1 MTSQIA
7 IRNQT
12 GVVIASDTV
21 TTLTTD
27 NTMQKS
33 ISDQQKIWTLE
44 PNNLIAILTSGNA
57 NINGIR
63 KSTLI
68 TEWKRNTNKIFSTVQ
83 ECAEDFNA
91 WLSAGNIPVTDDS
104 EQKVVLD
111 LIRSHVETLRTEI
124 VAELKAAGLYF
135 PDFDCADQM
144 KIVID
149 NLINQSV
156 EDLDV
161 LPFYEQIRPSSCK
174 KIIDNLFEEIDLI
187 IEDVM
192 WDCMPDS
199 DSRKIIQKSLPL
211 LLSTIQKIDD
221 LDSTFGFVGFGS
233 EEIFSE
239 ITRVS
244 VRGYYCSSLQSIC
257 LNDDAYDF
265 GSGGEIALFAQTDA
279 IEAFTYGY
287 HEDLLLHLTNLV
299 KDKLSEYIDDEDKV
313 FDIVLDLEDV
323 AKSYGIENFAQPLL
337 STIGTLNLNDL
348 ANLADSLIGMQSVK
362 SLASPRPATVGGL
375 IEILLIDRENGFRWF
390 RKLPSRTSVI
400 SVVD

>member
-27 NTMQKS
+27 NTVQKS

-44 PNNLIAILTSGNA
+44 PNNLIAILTSGNTS
-57 NINGIR
+57 INGIR

-68 TEWKRNTNKIFSTVQ
+68 TEWKRNLNKTFTTVQ
-83 ECAEDFNA
+83 ECAEDFDT
-91 WLSAGNIPVTDDS
+91 WLKDGNKPFTEDS

-111 LIRSHVETLRTEI
+111 LIRSHLEKLRANI
-124 VAELKAAGLYF
+124 VNELKVAGLYF
-135 PDFDCADQM
+135 PDFDCSDEI
-144 KIVID
+144 KIIID
-149 NLINQSV
+149 SLINQSV
-156 EDLDV
+156 ENLDS
-161 LPFYEQIRPSSCK
+161 LPTFGQIKIISCK
-174 KIIDNLFEEIDLI
+174 KLVDKLLEEIDSI
-187 IEDVM
+187 IDDVM
-192 WDCMPDS
+192 WDCNPDA
-199 DSRKIIQKSLPL
+199 DARKIIQNSLPL
-211 LLSTIQKIDD
+211 LLSTVQEIDD

-239 ITRVS
+239 ITRVN
-244 VRGYYCSSLQSIC
+244 VRGFYCSSLQSVC

-265 GSGGEIALFAQTDA
+265 GSPGEIALFAQTDA

-299 KDKLSEYIDDEDKV
+299 KDKMSEYIDDEDKV
-313 FDIVLDLEDV
+313 FDFVLDLEDL
-323 AKSYGIENFAQPLL
+323 ARSYGVENFAHPLL

-362 SLASPRPATVGGL
+362 SLASPHPATVGGL
-375 IEILLIDRENGFRWF
+375 IEILLIDRENGFRWY
-390 RKLPSRTSVI
+390 RKLPSRTSTFP
-400 SVVD
+400 VVD

>member
-44 PNNLIAILTSGNA
+44 PNNLIAILTSGNT

-91 WLSAGNIPVTDDS
+91 WLKDGKIPFTEDS

-111 LIRSHVETLRTEI
+111 LISFHVEKLRENI
-124 VAELKAAGLYF
+124 VNELKVAGLYI
-135 PDFDCADQM
+135 PDFDCADQI
-144 KIVID
+144 KIIID

-156 EDLDV
+156 EELEI
-161 LPFYEQIRPSSCK
+161 LPTFEEIKLSSCK
-174 KIIDNLFEEIDLI
+174 KIVDELSEEIDSI
-187 IEDVM
+187 IEDIM
-192 WDCMPDS
+192 WDCTPDA
-199 DSRKIIQKSLPL
+199 DSRKIILKSLPL
-211 LLSTIQKIDD
+211 LLSTVQRIDD

-239 ITRVS
+239 ITRVN
-244 VRGYYCSSLQSIC
+244 VRGYYCSGLQSIC
-257 LNDDAYDF
+257 LSDDAYDF